1 MFSFLRSLLFG
12 AKTGNSGEKPMLS
25 NRNKTKYLNPQWA
38 NPSPSKQVVLLEA
51 DRESADLLPQ
61 ESIRSEVNFLLYP
74 FFALSRK
81 DAQKRMTTEY
91 TDERGDKKFSWI
103 VSANPRYGYPR
114 PFDQQ
119 VFKAIEHIISQMKP
133 PIQNPIRIGS
143 LLNLAKLMG
152 LRLSKNG
159 KLSGKT
165 YKEIQDSLTRIFE
178 TTIQSK
184 GTFYDKGEER
194 FANAR
199 FRLVDTVVSIGQHLR
214 SGEVADSNY
223 VYLNNWYLDSINARY
238 VKPLDYTYYRSL
250 QSPISARLYELLGVK
265 FKGSL
270 FINYR
275 YSTLCQLL
283 PVPQYKYLSK
293 SKEKLEPAHEELIH
307 TGFLEKVEW
316 QPTKDDPHDWI
327 VNYWAGERAKKEIQ
341 QAIERGKRGNNHEA
355 LPPPD
360 DLELEQMPPTP
371 STLQQA
377 DEDNDDVANAL
388 QNFGISKKQALRL
401 ARKYPAQYVLEKLEL
416 TQWLVEKKS
425 PLVSK
430 NPQGFLVKA
439 LEDDYKPPIQ
449 YKRKS
454 AKASQLL
461 ESEEQEARLAAQE
474 EYRKGKEEARQR
486 LLEEHPPQPIKGTDH
501 TTQSAWS
508 KALASLQEQVSPAVF
523 NSWLKDT
530 LLLQVT
536 DTAAR
541 IGVPNRYAIAWLERK
556 MYREISN
563 AIKAILGK
571 DLDLEFVVAS
581 PE

>member
-1 MFSFLRSLLFG
+1 MFSFIRSLF
-12 AKTGNSGEKPMLS
+12 TGKKDSIYRGKPMAS
-25 NRNKTKYLNPQWA
+25 TNGKTKSA
-38 NPSPSKQVVLLEA
+38 NNKPALATPVKQVATLEA
-51 DRESADLLPQ
+51 DEESIDLLPQ
-61 ESIRSEVNFLLYP
+61 ESVRSEVNFLNYP

-81 DAQKRMTTEY
+81 DAQTRTTTEY
-91 TDERGDKKFSWI
+91 IDERGDKKFSWV

-119 VFKAIEHIISQMKP
+119 VFKAIEYIISELKRRNPQQ
-133 PIQNPIRIGS
+133 PIKNPIRIGS
-143 LLNLAKLMG
+143 LYRIAKLMNVADKG
-152 LRLSKNG
+152 RVYKDIKEAILRMKAA
-159 KLSGKT
+159 
-165 YKEIQDSLTRIFE
+165 
-178 TTIQSK
+178 TIHSK
-184 GTFYDKGEER
+184 GTFYDKGRKRRVEAA
-194 FANAR
+194 FS
-199 FRLVDTVVSIGQHLR
+199 LVDQAVFL
-214 SGEVADSNY
+214 GEELNNGELADSNY
-223 VYLNNWYLDSINARY
+223 VSFGSPYLESWNAKY
-238 VKPLDYTYYRSL
+238 TKPLDYTYYRSL
-250 QSPISARLYELLGVK
+250 HSPISARLYDLLGVK
-265 FKGSL
+265 FSGNP

-275 YSTLCQLL
+275 YSKLCQLL
-283 PVPQYKYLSK
+283 PVTRYQYLARAKQQ
-293 SKEKLEPAHEELIH
+293 LEQAHQELIS
-307 TGFLEKVEW
+307 TEFLANVEW
-316 QPTKDDPHDWI
+316 VKVKNDPQDWL
-327 VNYWAGERAKKEIQ
+327 VYYWAGERAKKEIEEADKQ
-341 QAIERGKRGNNHEA
+341 GA

-360 DLELEQMPPTP
+360 DLELGQMPPAP
-371 STLQQA
+371 STPQQA

-401 ARKYPAQYVLEKLEL
+401 AKKYPAQYVLEKLEL

-449 YKRKS
+449 YKSKS
-454 AKASQLL
+454 TKATQPR

-474 EYRKGKEEARQR
+474 EYRKDKEEARQR
-486 LLEEHPPQPIKGTDH
+486 LLEEHPPQPIKGTEH
-501 TTQSAWS
+501 TTESAWS

-523 NSWLKDT
+523 YSWLKDT

-563 AIKAILGK
+563 AMKGILGK
-571 DLDLEFVVAS
+571 DLDLEFVVAN

>member
-1 MFSFLRSLLFG
+1 MTSTKKNTKS
-12 AKTGNSGEKPMLS
+12 ATTKPAPA
-25 NRNKTKYLNPQWA
+25 TVA
-38 NPSPSKQVVLLEA
+38 TLEA
-51 DRESADLLPQ
+51 DGEDTDLLPPDTV
-61 ESIRSEVNFLLYP
+61 RSEVNFLNYP

-119 VFKAIEHIISQMKP
+119 VLKAIEYIISEMRQ
-133 PIQNPIRIGS
+133 QNPNRPIENPVRIGS
-143 LLNLAKLMG
+143 LYRIAKLMNVADKG
-152 LRLSKNG
+152 RVYKDIKEAILRMKAA
-159 KLSGKT
+159 
-165 YKEIQDSLTRIFE
+165 
-178 TTIQSK
+178 TIHSK
-184 GTFYDKGEER
+184 GTFYDKGRKRRVEAA
-194 FANAR
+194 FS
-199 FRLVDTVVSIGQHLR
+199 LVDQAVFL
-214 SGEVADSNY
+214 GEELNNGEFADSNY
-223 VYLNNWYLDSINARY
+223 VSFGSPYLESWNSKYT
-238 VKPLDYTYYRSL
+238 KPLDYTYYRSL
-250 QSPISARLYELLGVK
+250 HSPISARLYDLLGVK
-265 FKGSL
+265 FYGMGNRPYIEFK
-270 FINYR
+270 

-283 PVPQYKYLSK
+283 PVTQYKHLSRA
-293 SKEKLEPAHEELIH
+293 KEKLEPAHEELKR
-307 TGFLEKVEW
+307 TDFLANVEW
-316 QPTKDDPHDWI
+316 RTKPGEQHDWY
-327 VNYWAGERAKKEIQ
+327 VTYYPGARAREEIDRHPKQ
-341 QAIERGKRGNNHEA
+341 EA

-360 DLELEQMPPTP
+360 DLELGQMPPAP
-371 STLQQA
+371 STPQQA
-377 DEDNDDVANAL
+377 DDDVNDDVANAL

-401 ARKYPAQYVLEKLEL
+401 AKKYPAQYVLEKLEL

-439 LEDDYKPPIQ
+439 LEDDYKAPAQ
-449 YKRKS
+449 YKGKK
-454 AKASQLL
+454 AKASQPL
-461 ESEEQEARLAAQE
+461 ESEEQKARLLAQE

-486 LLEEHPPQPIKGTDH
+486 LLEEHPPQPIKGTEH
-501 TTQSAWS
+501 TTESAWS

-563 AIKAILGK
+563 AMKGILGK
-571 DLDLEFVVAS
+571 DLDLEFVVAN